1 MRPSQLL
8 LAHAIGPLQPDDLA
22 GAWQLEPGV
31 VILLAISAVLYAR
44 GARAVARSRAAC
56 FWGGLSILALA
67 LVSPLHP
74 LGEVLF
80 SAHMAQHEILM
91 LAAAPLL
98 VLSRP
103 LVPILWGLPRG
114 WRRGLGQWT
123 KRPHVQL
130 AWRALTRPPVAWS
143 IHAAAIWLW
152 HAPRFFQ

>member
-1 MRPSQLL
+1 
-8 LAHAIGPLQPDDLA
+8 AATAILFSL
-22 GAWQLEPGV
+22 
-31 VILLAISAVLYAR
+31 
-44 GARAVARSRAAC
+44 GARKSRGVSMGQRAR
-56 FWGGLSILALA
+56 FWAGWIVLSLALI
-67 LVSPLHP
+67 SPLHP
-74 LGEVLF
+74 LGEILF

-130 AWRALTRPPVAWS
+130 AWRALTRPPLAWS

-152 HAPRFFQ
+152 HAPRFF